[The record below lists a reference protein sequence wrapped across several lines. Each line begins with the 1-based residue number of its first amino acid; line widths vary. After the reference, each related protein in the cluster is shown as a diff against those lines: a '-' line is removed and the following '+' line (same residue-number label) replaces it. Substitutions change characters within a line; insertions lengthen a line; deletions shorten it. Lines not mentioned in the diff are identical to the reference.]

1 MKTGLRFGDYTFHHA
16 AAAQA
21 LSVQRHHWGGMRP
34 EMVSFHD
41 LAAALKMDV
50 TELMRQANA
59 KTPPSKTGQGFGA
72 GVENR

>member
-1 MKTGLRFGDYTFHHA
+1 
-16 AAAQA
+16 
-21 LSVQRHHWGGMRP
+21 MRP